1 MAGVRPATL
10 MSATDPI
17 VQELAALKN
26 LGEKTALWLVDA
38 GVRNRS
44 EMAKLGAIEV
54 CRRMLL
60 AGHPVSL
67 VAAYAIEGALT
78 DTHWNQI
85 PPQKKLEVQR
95 LFAVMKRGIAAGPPV
110 VKAGARA
117 AAAAKTAAA
126 AAPVA
131 APASASKAAA
141 PAKTAAT
148 AAAAT
153 KPAASPAPAKTATAA
168 KPAASA
174 AAAKP
179 AATAT
184 KAAAKTA
191 APKTA
196 AKSAPAAT
204 KTAKRK

>member
-1 MAGVRPATL
+1 MKIPVKYWLKFFQYSAFLPMTKGRRPAKL
-10 MSATDPI
+10 KFMSATDP
-17 VQELAALKN
+17 VVLELAALKN

-38 GVRNRS
+38 GVRSRS

-117 AAAAKTAAA
+117 AAKTAAD
-126 AAPVA
+126 
-131 APASASKAAA
+131 
-141 PAKTAAT
+141 
-148 AAAAT
+148 AAAAVAVAAVET
-153 KPAASPAPAKTATAA
+153 APAETAQAATPSNSKPAPAPAK
-168 KPAASA
+168 PA
-174 AAAKP
+174 
-179 AATAT
+179 
-184 KAAAKTA
+184 
-191 APKTA
+191 
-196 AKSAPAAT
+196 
-204 KTAKRK
+204 AKRKS

>member
-1 MAGVRPATL
+1 
-10 MSATDPI
+10 MSATDP
-17 VQELAALKN
+17 VVLELAALKN

-38 GVRNRS
+38 GVRSRS

-110 VKAGARA
+110 TKASARPAAKA
-117 AAAAKTAAA
+117 AAAAAAAASADSAPAAETESKTPAAA
-126 AAPVA
+126 AA
-131 APASASKAAA
+131 S
-141 PAKTAAT
+141 
-148 AAAAT
+148 
-153 KPAASPAPAKTATAA
+153 KPAAKTPA
-168 KPAASA
+168 KPAA
-174 AAAKP
+174 
-179 AATAT
+179 
-184 KAAAKTA
+184 
-191 APKTA
+191 
-196 AKSAPAAT
+196 
-204 KTAKRK
+204 KRKA

>member
-1 MAGVRPATL
+1 
-10 MSATDPI
+10 MSAPDP
-17 VQELAALKN
+17 VVTELAALKN

-38 GVRNRS
+38 GVRSRS

-110 VKAGARA
+110 VKAGARV
-117 AAAAKTAAA
+117 AAAAKTAADA
-126 AAPVA
+126 AAEAAKAPPV
-131 APASASKAAA
+131 P
-141 PAKTAAT
+141 
-148 AAAAT
+148 
-153 KPAASPAPAKTATAA
+153 A
-168 KPAASA
+168 KPAP

-179 AATAT
+179 AVSAKTPVAATPAP
-184 KAAAKTA
+184 KAPAKPAAKVASKPAAAA
-191 APKTA
+191 S
-196 AKSAPAAT
+196 AKPV
-204 KTAKRK
+204 AKRKA

>member
-1 MAGVRPATL
+1 
-10 MSATDPI
+10 MSAPDPVVI
-17 VQELAALKN
+17 ELAALKN

-38 GVRNRS
+38 GVRSRS

-110 VKAGARA
+110 IKAGARVAAAKSAADAAAAAALAAEAEAAA
-117 AAAAKTAAA
+117 AAAAK
-126 AAPVA
+126 PV
-131 APASASKAAA
+131 
-141 PAKTAAT
+141 
-148 AAAAT
+148 
-153 KPAASPAPAKTATAA
+153 
-168 KPAASA
+168 
-174 AAAKP
+174 
-179 AATAT
+179 

-191 APKTA
+191 AKT
-196 AKSAPAAT
+196 AT
-204 KTAKRK
+204 KTASKPAVKTPAKKAAATKPTARGK

>member
-1 MAGVRPATL
+1 
-10 MSATDPI
+10 MSAIDP
-17 VQELAALKN
+17 VVTELAALKN

-38 GVRNRS
+38 GVRSRS

-110 VKAGARA
+110 IKA
-117 AAAAKTAAA
+117 AARPAAKAAAEAPAKEEAKPAPAPEPEKA
-126 AAPVA
+126 AAPA
-131 APASASKAAA
+131 AKPAAKA
-141 PAKTAAT
+141 PAKTAA
-148 AAAAT
+148 
-153 KPAASPAPAKTATAA
+153 KSAA
-168 KPAASA
+168 KPAV
-174 AAAKP
+174 K
-179 AATAT
+179 
-184 KAAAKTA
+184 
-191 APKTA
+191 A
-196 AKSAPAAT
+196 AKS
-204 KTAKRK
+204 K

>member
-1 MAGVRPATL
+1 
-10 MSATDPI
+10 MSTIDP
-17 VQELAALKN
+17 VVVELAALKN

-38 GVRNRS
+38 GVRSRS

-110 VKAGARA
+110 VKAAARN
-117 AAAAKTAAA
+117 KT
-126 AAPVA
+126 
-131 APASASKAAA
+131 
-141 PAKTAAT
+141 
-148 AAAAT
+148 
-153 KPAASPAPAKTATAA
+153 ASPAPAAATSTPAAPVATAASPAKKAVTSTKTATA
-168 KPAASA
+168 KPAAKS
-174 AAAKP
+174 
-179 AATAT
+179 T
-184 KAAAKTA
+184 K
-191 APKTA
+191 
-196 AKSAPAAT
+196 
-204 KTAKRK
+204 R

>member
-1 MAGVRPATL
+1 
-10 MSATDPI
+10 MSATDP
-17 VQELAALKN
+17 VVLELAALKN

-38 GVRNRS
+38 GVRSRS

-117 AAAAKTAAA
+117 AAAKAAAEAEKAAGADGDSPESAVKATGTKTAAA
-126 AAPVA
+126 
-131 APASASKAAA
+131 SAKTATA
-141 PAKTAAT
+141 PAKTA
-148 AAAAT
+148 
-153 KPAASPAPAKTATAA
+153 
-168 KPAASA
+168 
-174 AAAKP
+174 
-179 AATAT
+179 
-184 KAAAKTA
+184 
-191 APKTA
+191 
-196 AKSAPAAT
+196 
-204 KTAKRK
+204 KRK

>member
-1 MAGVRPATL
+1 
-10 MSATDPI
+10 MSAPDP
-17 VQELAALKN
+17 VVTELAALKN

-38 GVRNRS
+38 GVRSRS

-110 VKAGARA
+110 IKAGARA
-117 AAAAKTAAA
+117 AAKTAADAAA
-126 AAPVA
+126 AAATAPDPTP
-131 APASASKAAA
+131 APAPIK
-141 PAKTAAT
+141 AAT
-148 AAAAT
+148 AV
-153 KPAASPAPAKTATAA
+153 KTPA
-168 KPAASA
+168 KPAA
-174 AAAKP
+174 K
-179 AATAT
+179 AAT
-184 KAAAKTA
+184 
-191 APKTA
+191 
-196 AKSAPAAT
+196 PAG
-204 KTAKRK
+204 KRKS

>member
-1 MAGVRPATL
+1 
-10 MSATDPI
+10 MSAIDP
-17 VQELAALKN
+17 VVTELAALKN

-38 GVRNRS
+38 GVRSRS

-110 VKAGARA
+110 IKAAARPAAKAAAEAPAKEEAKPAPAPEPVKATAPA
-117 AAAAKTAAA
+117 AKPAAKATAKTAAKTAA
-126 AAPVA
+126 
-131 APASASKAAA
+131 
-141 PAKTAAT
+141 
-148 AAAAT
+148 
-153 KPAASPAPAKTATAA
+153 KPAVK
-168 KPAASA
+168 
-174 AAAKP
+174 
-179 AATAT
+179 
-184 KAAAKTA
+184 
-191 APKTA
+191 A
-196 AKSAPAAT
+196 AKS
-204 KTAKRK
+204 K

>member
-1 MAGVRPATL
+1 

-38 GVRNRS
+38 GVRSRS

-95 LFAVMKRGIAAGPPV
+95 LFAVMKRGLAAAG
-110 VKAGARA
+110 
-117 AAAAKTAAA
+117 
-126 AAPVA
+126 VA
-131 APASASKAAA
+131 S
-141 PAKTAAT
+141 
-148 AAAAT
+148 
-153 KPAASPAPAKTATAA
+153 
-168 KPAASA
+168 
-174 AAAKP
+174 
-179 AATAT
+179 
-184 KAAAKTA
+184 
-191 APKTA
+191 
-196 AKSAPAAT
+196 
-204 KTAKRK
+204 

>member
-1 MAGVRPATL
+1 
-10 MSATDPI
+10 MSAPDPVVI
-17 VQELAALKN
+17 ELAALKN

-38 GVRNRS
+38 GVRSRS

-54 CRRMLL
+54 CKRMLL

-117 AAAAKTAAA
+117 AAAKSAEAAA
-126 AAPVA
+126 AEAAKSAPAPVPAKPVA
-131 APASASKAAA
+131 APAKPVAAPAKPAAAKPAPAKPAPAPVKTAAKTAPSKAAPSKAAAKPAAKAPAKSAA
-141 PAKTAAT
+141 PAKTA
-148 AAAAT
+148 
-153 KPAASPAPAKTATAA
+153 
-168 KPAASA
+168 
-174 AAAKP
+174 
-179 AATAT
+179 
-184 KAAAKTA
+184 
-191 APKTA
+191 
-196 AKSAPAAT
+196 
-204 KTAKRK
+204 KRKS

>member
-1 MAGVRPATL
+1 MTKGRRPAKL
-10 MSATDPI
+10 KFMSATDP
-17 VQELAALKN
+17 VVLELAALKN

-38 GVRNRS
+38 GVRSRS

-117 AAAAKTAAA
+117 AAKTAAD
-126 AAPVA
+126 
-131 APASASKAAA
+131 
-141 PAKTAAT
+141 
-148 AAAAT
+148 AAAAVAVAAVET
-153 KPAASPAPAKTATAA
+153 APAETAQAATPSNSKPAPAPAK
-168 KPAASA
+168 PA
-174 AAAKP
+174 
-179 AATAT
+179 
-184 KAAAKTA
+184 
-191 APKTA
+191 
-196 AKSAPAAT
+196 
-204 KTAKRK
+204 AKRKS

>member
-1 MAGVRPATL
+1 
-10 MSATDPI
+10 MSTIDP
-17 VQELAALKN
+17 VVVELAALKN

-38 GVRNRS
+38 GVRSRS

-110 VKAGARA
+110 VKAAARNKTVSPAPA
-117 AAAAKTAAA
+117 AATSTP

-131 APASASKAAA
+131 
-141 PAKTAAT
+141 T
-148 AAAAT
+148 
-153 KPAASPAPAKTATAA
+153 AASPAKKAVSSSTTATA
-168 KPAASA
+168 KPAAKS
-174 AAAKP
+174 
-179 AATAT
+179 T
-184 KAAAKTA
+184 K
-191 APKTA
+191 
-196 AKSAPAAT
+196 
-204 KTAKRK
+204 R

>member
-1 MAGVRPATL
+1 MTKGRRPAKL
-10 MSATDPI
+10 KFMSATDP
-17 VQELAALKN
+17 VVLELAALKN

-38 GVRNRS
+38 GVRSRS

-110 VKAGARA
+110 VKAGARV
-117 AAAAKTAAA
+117 AAKTAAD
-126 AAPVA
+126 
-131 APASASKAAA
+131 
-141 PAKTAAT
+141 
-148 AAAAT
+148 AAAAVET
-153 KPAASPAPAKTATAA
+153 AQAATTKAATPSKSKPAPAPAK
-168 KPAASA
+168 PA
-174 AAAKP
+174 
-179 AATAT
+179 
-184 KAAAKTA
+184 
-191 APKTA
+191 
-196 AKSAPAAT
+196 
-204 KTAKRK
+204 AKRKS

>member
-1 MAGVRPATL
+1 
-10 MSATDPI
+10 MSAPDP
-17 VQELAALKN
+17 VVTELAALKN

-38 GVRNRS
+38 GVRSRS

-54 CRRMLL
+54 CKRMLL

-117 AAAAKTAAA
+117 AAKTAADA
-126 AAPVA
+126 AVA
-131 APASASKAAA
+131 EA
-141 PAKTAAT
+141 PAKAVPG
-148 AAAAT
+148 
-153 KPAASPAPAKTATAA
+153 KASPAPA
-168 KPAASA
+168 
-174 AAAKP
+174 
-179 AATAT
+179 
-184 KAAAKTA
+184 
-191 APKTA
+191 
-196 AKSAPAAT
+196 AKSTPAKSTPAT
-204 KTAKRK
+204 PSKTAKRKV

>member
-1 MAGVRPATL
+1 
-10 MSATDPI
+10 MSTIDP
-17 VQELAALKN
+17 VVVELAALKN

-38 GVRNRS
+38 GVRSRS

-110 VKAGARA
+110 VKAAARN
-117 AAAAKTAAA
+117 KTASPAPAA
-126 AAPVA
+126 AAPTPA
-131 APASASKAAA
+131 APVTTAAA
-141 PAKTAAT
+141 PAKKAVT
-148 AAAAT
+148 
-153 KPAASPAPAKTATAA
+153 SPKT
-168 KPAASA
+168 

-179 AATAT
+179 AVKST
-184 KAAAKTA
+184 K
-191 APKTA
+191 
-196 AKSAPAAT
+196 
-204 KTAKRK
+204 R

>member
-1 MAGVRPATL
+1 MQIPAKYWLKFSKDSAFLPVTIGRRPAPVKN
-10 MSATDPI
+10 MSTIDP
-17 VQELAALKN
+17 VVTELAALKN

-38 GVRNRS
+38 GVRSRS

-110 VKAGARA
+110 VKAGARPKA
-117 AAAAKTAAA
+117 GA
-126 AAPVA
+126 VA
-131 APASASKAAA
+131 EPLKEE
-141 PAKTAAT
+141 
-148 AAAAT
+148 T
-153 KPAASPAPAKTATAA
+153 KPAAK
-168 KPAASA
+168 
-174 AAAKP
+174 
-179 AATAT
+179 
-184 KAAAKTA
+184 
-191 APKTA
+191 
-196 AKSAPAAT
+196 APAAT
-204 KTAKRK
+204 KTAAKPAAKTTKPKA

>member
-1 MAGVRPATL
+1 

-38 GVRNRS
+38 GVRSRS

-110 VKAGARA
+110 VKAASRA
-117 AAAAKTAAA
+117 AAAKAAA
-126 AAPVA
+126 AAPA
-131 APASASKAAA
+131 ADAGSNGSNG
-141 PAKTAAT
+141 AT
-148 AAAAT
+148 AA
-153 KPAASPAPAKTATAA
+153 TATAA
-168 KPAASA
+168 KPVKASA
-174 AAAKP
+174 SKPAAKP
-179 AATAT
+179 AA
-184 KAAAKTA
+184 
-191 APKTA
+191 A
-196 AKSAPAAT
+196 AKSTGTKPAAAAAT
-204 KTAKRK
+204 KTKKSS

>member
-1 MAGVRPATL
+1 MKIPAKYWLKFFKDSAFLSVTKRPRPATL
-10 MSATDPI
+10 LFMSAPDP
-17 VQELAALKN
+17 VVTELAALKN

-38 GVRNRS
+38 GVRSRS

-54 CRRMLL
+54 CKRMLL

-117 AAAAKTAAA
+117 AAKSAADAAVAEAAAKAV
-126 AAPVA
+126 PG
-131 APASASKAAA
+131 K
-141 PAKTAAT
+141 
-148 AAAAT
+148 
-153 KPAASPAPAKTATAA
+153 ASPAPAA
-168 KPAASA
+168 KSTP
-174 AAAKP
+174 
-179 AATAT
+179 
-184 KAAAKTA
+184 
-191 APKTA
+191 
-196 AKSAPAAT
+196 AKSAPAT
-204 KTAKRK
+204 PSKTAKRKV

>member
-1 MAGVRPATL
+1 
-10 MSATDPI
+10 MSTIDP
-17 VQELAALKN
+17 VVVELAALKN

-38 GVRNRS
+38 GVRSRS

-110 VKAGARA
+110 VKAGARP
-117 AAAAKTAAA
+117 AAKAATPAAESAA
-126 AAPVA
+126 AAPEA
-131 APASASKAAA
+131 PEAPATEESG
-141 PAKTAAT
+141 P
-148 AAAAT
+148 
-153 KPAASPAPAKTATAA
+153 
-168 KPAASA
+168 

-179 AATAT
+179 AA
-184 KAAAKTA
+184 
-191 APKTA
+191 
-196 AKSAPAAT
+196 KSAASTP
-204 KTAKRK
+204 KRKA

>member
-1 MAGVRPATL
+1 
-10 MSATDPI
+10 MSAPDPVVI
-17 VQELAALKN
+17 ELAALKN

-38 GVRNRS
+38 GVRSRS

-117 AAAAKTAAA
+117 AAKTAAA
-126 AAPVA
+126 AA
-131 APASASKAAA
+131 AAA
-141 PAKTAAT
+141 PAAEVKTAAV
-148 AAAAT
+148 
-153 KPAASPAPAKTATAA
+153 A
-168 KPAASA
+168 KPAAKTS
-174 AAAKP
+174 AKP
-179 AATAT
+179 ATT
-184 KAAAKTA
+184 AAAKTA
-191 APKTA
+191 
-196 AKSAPAAT
+196 
-204 KTAKRK
+204 KRKA

>member
-1 MAGVRPATL
+1 

-38 GVRNRS
+38 GVRSRS

-117 AAAAKTAAA
+117 AAAKTAAAAAAAVPATPEPAPKAAAAASKSKPATAAAPVPAAKPAAAAPAAVKPAASAAKPAAKPAAKTAAA
-126 AAPVA
+126 A
-131 APASASKAAA
+131 
-141 PAKTAAT
+141 
-148 AAAAT
+148 
-153 KPAASPAPAKTATAA
+153 
-168 KPAASA
+168 
-174 AAAKP
+174 
-179 AATAT
+179 
-184 KAAAKTA
+184 
-191 APKTA
+191 PKTTT
-196 AKSAPAAT
+196 AKS
-204 KTAKRK
+204 KK

>member
-1 MAGVRPATL
+1 
-10 MSATDPI
+10 MSTIDP
-17 VQELAALKN
+17 VVVELAALKN

-38 GVRNRS
+38 GVRSRS

-110 VKAGARA
+110 VKAAARN
-117 AAAAKTAAA
+117 KT
-126 AAPVA
+126 
-131 APASASKAAA
+131 
-141 PAKTAAT
+141 
-148 AAAAT
+148 
-153 KPAASPAPAKTATAA
+153 ASPAPAAAASTPAAPVATAASPAKKAVTSTKTATA
-168 KPAASA
+168 KPAAKS
-174 AAAKP
+174 
-179 AATAT
+179 T
-184 KAAAKTA
+184 K
-191 APKTA
+191 
-196 AKSAPAAT
+196 
-204 KTAKRK
+204 R

>member
-1 MAGVRPATL
+1 

-110 VKAGARA
+110 IKASSRA
-117 AAAAKTAAA
+117 AAAA
-126 AAPVA
+126 
-131 APASASKAAA
+131 
-141 PAKTAAT
+141 
-148 AAAAT
+148 
-153 KPAASPAPAKTATAA
+153 
-168 KPAASA
+168 A
-174 AAAKP
+174 AAAKAEAE
-179 AATAT
+179 AAENPVAVESAAPKAKT
-184 KAAAKTA
+184 KAAADKPSA
-191 APKTA
+191 ATP
-196 AKSAPAAT
+196 KSASKPAV
-204 KTAKRK
+204 KRG

>member
-1 MAGVRPATL
+1 
-10 MSATDPI
+10 MSAIDP
-17 VQELAALKN
+17 VVVELAALKN

-38 GVRNRS
+38 GVRSRS

-110 VKAGARA
+110 VKAASRAAKA
-117 AAAAKTAAA
+117 AAAAAAEVTAE
-126 AAPVA
+126 
-131 APASASKAAA
+131 ASAEAAA
-141 PAKTAAT
+141 PAEAKV
-148 AAAAT
+148 
-153 KPAASPAPAKTATAA
+153 PAK
-168 KPAASA
+168 P
-174 AAAKP
+174 
-179 AATAT
+179 
-184 KAAAKTA
+184 KA
-191 APKTA
+191 
-196 AKSAPAAT
+196 
-204 KTAKRK
+204 

>member
-1 MAGVRPATL
+1 

-38 GVRNRS
+38 GVRSRS

-117 AAAAKTAAA
+117 AAAKAAA
-126 AAPVA
+126 E
-131 APASASKAAA
+131 AAA
-141 PAKTAAT
+141 PAPAAAPEPAPKAAAT
-148 AAAAT
+148 PSKT
-153 KPAASPAPAKTATAA
+153 KPAATTAPAPAA
-168 KPAASA
+168 KPAA

-179 AATAT
+179 AA
-184 KAAAKTA
+184 
-191 APKTA
+191 KTA
-196 AKSAPAAT
+196 AKSATATAAPKKT
-204 KTAKRK
+204 TAKSKK